1 MDEKELRRPRPS
13 LSVRWGTWV
22 ARHRWW
28 VLGVWIMLLVGAVLV
43 YPHLMDNLSAP
54 DYSVTGSDSAQ
65 VADLIEADFS
75 AAGVE
80 QDVIVFDSETLKV
93 ADREYRSA
101 IDRVIEAVKAE
112 PGVVAVVS
120 PTDVGAQGQISEDER
135 SAFASLGLNGDDRQR
150 ADRSA
155 ALQDV
160 VASALG
166 SAPVEAY
173 LTGYSQSAN
182 DLTEVENA
190 DVERAESIGIP
201 IALIVLVIALGAV
214 VAGLIPLITALCSLM
229 FTFGVLSLLITW
241 RPMDSFLLSIV
252 TMIGVGI
259 SIDYSL
265 FILSRYREEL
275 FRAHARGAAEPV
287 VTAVGVAMRTSG
299 RTILFSGTI
308 VMISLFSLFVVK
320 SPLFIGMALGAVLV
334 VVCTLITAW
343 TMLPALLAALGHG
356 VDKLS
361 LPERWQPAT
370 DAEDGSVETGGWARW
385 ARTVLRHPWLA
396 LPAVALLVLF
406 ALPMF
411 SMELGIDLG
420 LAAISDTATGKAE
433 IILLDKFSP
442 GLLSPVQILATH
454 EGSGALS
461 GDDLTDIQGL
471 TNALAEDPRVAGIYS
486 VSTLLEETVG
496 EVSPKGM
503 ELLQQD
509 PTASSYLAQTVNV
522 DDGSNRTIITV
533 VTKAPI
539 DSTEATELVRDLRD
553 DIIPSYEAS
562 AGPQMLVGGETAQ
575 FEDLG
580 VETLSKLPL
589 VMAIVLG
596 LSFVYLLLV
605 FRSLLIPVKAVLMNL
620 LATFAAFGLTTW
632 VFADGHL
639 EGVFNFTS
647 VGFIQTFLPIMVFA
661 LLFGLS
667 MDYEVFLVGRMQEEW
682 LRTHDN
688 DQAVVAGVAHTARV
702 ITAAAA
708 IMAAVFGC
716 FIVADVLELKEF
728 GFALAVAVVL
738 DATLIRLLVVPAVM
752 KVAGGSAN
760 WWLPRWLKRILPD
773 LRLE

>member
-1 MDEKELRRPRPS
+1 
-13 LSVRWGTWV
+13 
-22 ARHRWW
+22 
-28 VLGVWIMLLVGAVLV
+28 
-43 YPHLMDNLSAP
+43 
-54 DYSVTGSDSAQ
+54 
-65 VADLIEADFS
+65 
-75 AAGVE
+75 
-80 QDVIVFDSETLKV
+80 
-93 ADREYRSA
+93 
-101 IDRVIEAVKAE
+101 
-112 PGVVAVVS
+112 
-120 PTDVGAQGQISEDER
+120 
-135 SAFASLGLNGDDRQR
+135 
-150 ADRSA
+150 
-155 ALQDV
+155 V

-190 DVERAESIGIP
+190 DVERAESVGIP
-201 IALIVLVIALGAV
+201 IALVVLVIALGAV
-214 VAGLIPLITALCSLM
+214 VAGLIPLITALCSLV

-265 FILSRYREEL
+265 FILSRYGEEL
-275 FRAHARGAAEPV
+275 ARAHGRGVAEPV

-343 TMLPALLAALGHG
+343 TMLPALLAVLGDG
-356 VDKLS
+356 VDRLS
-361 LPERWQPAT
+361 LPKRWQPAT
-370 DAEDGSVETGGWARW
+370 NVEDEAVEDSGWARW

-396 LPAVALLVLF
+396 LPAVALLIVF

-411 SMELGIDLG
+411 GMELGIDLG

-433 IILLDKFSP
+433 IILLEKFSP
-442 GLLSPVQILATH
+442 GLLSPVQILASH

-461 GDDLTDIQGL
+461 ADDLTDIQEL
-471 TNALAEDPRVAGIYS
+471 TDSLAEDPRVAGIYS
-486 VSTLLEETVG
+486 VSTLLEQTVG
-496 EVSPKGM
+496 EVSPEAM

-533 VTKAPI
+533 VTNAPI

-553 DIIPSYEAS
+553 DIIPRYAAS

-580 VETLSKLPL
+580 VETLGKLSL

-596 LSFVYLLLV
+596 LSFCYLLLV

-639 EGVFNFTS
+639 EGLFNFTS
-647 VGFIQTFLPIMVFA
+647 VGFIQTFLPVMVFA

-688 DQAVVAGVAHTARV
+688 DGAVVAGVAHTARV
-702 ITAAAA
+702 ITAAAL

-716 FIVADVLELKEF
+716 FLLADVLELKEF
-728 GFALAVAVVL
+728 GFALAVAVLL
-738 DATLIRLLVVPAVM
+738 DATLIRLLVVPAIM
-752 KVAGGSAN
+752 KVAGGAAN
-760 WWLPRWLKRILPD
+760 WWLPTWLQRILPD
-773 LRLE
+773 IRLE

>member
-1 MDEKELRRPRPS
+1 
-13 LSVRWGTWV
+13 
-22 ARHRWW
+22 
-28 VLGVWIMLLVGAVLV
+28 
-43 YPHLMDNLSAP
+43 
-54 DYSVTGSDSAQ
+54 
-65 VADLIEADFS
+65 
-75 AAGVE
+75 
-80 QDVIVFDSETLKV
+80 
-93 ADREYRSA
+93 
-101 IDRVIEAVKAE
+101 
-112 PGVVAVVS
+112 
-120 PTDVGAQGQISEDER
+120 
-135 SAFASLGLNGDDRQR
+135 
-150 ADRSA
+150 
-155 ALQDV
+155 V

-190 DVERAESIGIP
+190 DVERAESVGIP
-201 IALIVLVIALGAV
+201 IALVVLVIALGAV
-214 VAGLIPLITALCSLM
+214 VAGLIPLITALCSLV

-275 FRAHARGAAEPV
+275 ARAHGRGVAEPV

-343 TMLPALLAALGHG
+343 TMLPALLAVLGDG
-356 VDKLS
+356 VDRLS
-361 LPERWQPAT
+361 LPKRWQPAT
-370 DAEDGSVETGGWARW
+370 NVEDEAVEDSGWARW

-396 LPAVALLVLF
+396 LPAVALLIVF

-411 SMELGIDLG
+411 GMELGIDLG

-433 IILLDKFSP
+433 IILLEKFSP
-442 GLLSPVQILATH
+442 GLLSPVQILASH

-461 GDDLTDIQGL
+461 ADDLTDIQEL
-471 TNALAEDPRVAGIYS
+471 TDSLAEDPRVAGIYS
-486 VSTLLEETVG
+486 VSTLLEQTVG
-496 EVSPKGM
+496 EVSPEAM

-533 VTKAPI
+533 VTNAPI

-553 DIIPSYEAS
+553 DIIPRYAAS

-580 VETLSKLPL
+580 VETLGKLSL

-596 LSFVYLLLV
+596 LSFCYLLLV

-639 EGVFNFTS
+639 EGLFNFTS
-647 VGFIQTFLPIMVFA
+647 VGFIQTFLPVMVFA

-688 DQAVVAGVAHTARV
+688 DGAVVAGVAHTARV
-702 ITAAAA
+702 ITAAAL

-716 FIVADVLELKEF
+716 FLLADVLELKEF
-728 GFALAVAVVL
+728 GFALAVAVLL
-738 DATLIRLLVVPAVM
+738 DATLIRLLVVPAIM
-752 KVAGGSAN
+752 KVAGGAAN
-760 WWLPRWLKRILPD
+760 WWLPTWLQRILPD
-773 LRLE
+773 IRLE